1 MSLVIE
7 GSPLAVL
14 PGLAIR
20 IGTNGALILQQI
32 HYWLEKSKHTIDG
45 CKWIYNSYESWHR
58 QFPFI
63 SLRTIKREVAALRDL
78 QLIRVE
84 RFQKHRWNQTNWY
97 TIDYQRLEA
106 FSSLT
111 VSTGSNRSGQSVPV
125 DCANLPPSITKTSAS
140 ETSINTTTP
149 THHPVK
155 EKDKQGELLT
165 ELASTADTLKQ
176 ELTTNSSC
184 QPPSQKDQEIAKSP
198 GTQGPHQSM
207 KPLPSKCY
215 IKVKP
220 TETKTSLTPNQVNL
234 AAVEPLLKQAE
245 DLGIRLNQN
254 LQKLVLS
261 ATVETIRNALGVLK
275 QSLESRKPLKNPAGL
290 LAEAIKQQWKP
301 SQTQDACAPQKA
313 VEGFTEWFN
322 LAYELRLVS
331 ASEMRDG
338 VQYVYTPNG
347 RQECWETL
355 TATYPL
361 AKLRLQVEQKR
372 QELQDLTRPKVKAAT
387 ALSLQPPQLVEKPP
401 SPQRCS
407 HVVAEHGGQT
417 SICSQKLIERSST
430 PTTSLIVLAEFREW
444 VNLALEAGIISDSNI
459 IENEMLVYSGGA
471 WHEWTELSATFT
483 TRYLRRQ
490 LKEGPIIRRE

>member
-32 HYWLEKSKHTIDG
+32 HYWLEKSKHIIDG

-97 TIDYQRLEA
+97 TIDYERLEA
-106 FSSLT
+106 LSSLA
-111 VSTGSNRSGQSVPV
+111 VSTGSNRSGQSVAV
-125 DCANLPPSITKTSAS
+125 DCANLSPSITKTSIS

-155 EKDKQGELLT
+155 GKDKQEGILT
-165 ELASTADTLKQ
+165 NLALAAETLKE
-176 ELTTNSSC
+176 ELITSNSC
-184 QPPSQKDQEIAKSP
+184 QRSSQKDQETAKVP
-198 GTQGPHQSM
+198 ETQGPHQSM

-220 TETKTSLTPNQVNL
+220 TETKTSLSPNQADL

-254 LQKLVLS
+254 LKKLVLS

-275 QSLESRKPLKNPAGL
+275 QSLESRKSLKNPAGL

-301 SQTQDACAPQKA
+301 SQIQDACATQKA

-338 VQYVYTPNG
+338 VQYVYTPDG
-347 RQECWETL
+347 RQERWETL

-372 QELQDLTRPKVKAAT
+372 QELQDLTRPEVKAA
-387 ALSLQPPQLVEKPP
+387 ALSLQSLQLVEKPP

-417 SICSQKLIERSST
+417 SICSQRLIERSST
-430 PTTSLIVLAEFREW
+430 PTTSLILLAEFREW